1 MMSEVF
7 DEHILEAPD
16 VCQSCFR
23 RIRVERIEPTRSGV
37 AREFESTYGRRRR
50 TTEIDYGPA
59 EDVRDHKGVF
69 CDRCGTESAFARTWD
84 QADIH
89 DPATAF
95 DRDRFKSLAVNCL
108 ESLLAKGV
116 SLNRKTFIAVA
127 LSELDDG
134 ATVDEAL
141 GRATDTALAVD
152 GQDREAPAADA

>member
-1 MMSEVF
+1 MMSEVY
-7 DEHILEAPD
+7 DEHVLEAPD

-59 EDVRDHKGVF
+59 EDVADHKGVF
-69 CDRCGTESAFARTWD
+69 CTRCGTESAFARTWE
-84 QADIH
+84 QADVH
-89 DPATAF
+89 DPAAGF
-95 DRDRFKSLAVNCL
+95 DRDRFKSLATNCL
-108 ESLLAKGV
+108 ESLLEKGV
-116 SLNRKTFIAVA
+116 SLNRKTFVAVA

-141 GRATDTALAVD
+141 GRATDHALAVD
-152 GQDREAPAADA
+152 GRDREAAADA

>member
-7 DEHILEAPD
+7 DEHVLEAPD

-37 AREFESTYGRRRR
+37 AREYEQTYGRRRR

-59 EDVRDHKGVF
+59 EDVADHKGVF

-84 QADIH
+84 QADVH
-89 DPATAF
+89 DPGATF
-95 DRDRFKSLAVNCL
+95 DRERFKNLVTNCL
-108 ESLLAKGV
+108 HSLLDKGV
-116 SLNRKTFIAVA
+116 SLDRKTFVAAA

-141 GRATDTALAVD
+141 GRATDTALAVA
-152 GQDREAPAADA
+152 GQEAPAADA